1 MCHIFGLVILLNSHK
16 SLVIQYK
23 CKRLSG
29 HISPHCNNTIDS
41 CGSWISKQSLLI
53 TGMKENT
60 IYSME
65 NFQVMMKGA
74 EIFERYVSSSESL
87 NTLEKGIWSFYSYI
101 DFFKKLQT
109 VLIIRL
115 TTVHTFHIVLHYLTE
130 NVFCLFFLYIIKVK
144 ESRTFQKTYERL
156 LSCWKAASPTY
167 SAKCVHRHN

>member
-1 MCHIFGLVILLNSHK
+1 
-16 SLVIQYK
+16 
-23 CKRLSG
+23 
-29 HISPHCNNTIDS
+29 
-41 CGSWISKQSLLI
+41 
-53 TGMKENT
+53 
-60 IYSME
+60 ME

-156 LSCWKAASPTY
+156 LSC
-167 SAKCVHRHN
+167 